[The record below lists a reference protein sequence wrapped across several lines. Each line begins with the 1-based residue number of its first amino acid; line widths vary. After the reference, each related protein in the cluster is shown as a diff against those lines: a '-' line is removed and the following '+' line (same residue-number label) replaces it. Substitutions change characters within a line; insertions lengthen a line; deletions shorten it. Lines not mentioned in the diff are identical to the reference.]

1 MRLSITSIQ
10 NCVFNMGK
18 VLSKYGDDLTPDVLT
33 DGDVLL
39 QKGDILTGDVLSMGR
54 FDDGTF

>member
-1 MRLSITSIQ
+1 
-10 NCVFNMGK
+10 
-18 VLSKYGDDLTPDVLT
+18 LTWDVLT

-54 FDDGTF
+54 FDCVTF